1 MATCARPRPAG
12 PPRRGGEHRVLLAW
26 RCLPRGLR
34 PGGGAVPAGPSGTR
48 IARCTADGDRTAIV
62 HHGASAAA
70 GAPLVVVLH
79 GARGTAA
86 DMRANLGWDALADRE
101 GLVVAYPDGLDRT
114 WNAGGCCGP
123 ARDRGVDDVGF
134 LDALVATL
142 RRDDAVGAVYA
153 VGFSNG
159 AMMSYAWACARP
171 GALAGIGPVA
181 GALTVDCP
189 APAPLTVVAV
199 HGTRDERV
207 PIGGGRGPSGVDFP
221 VAGRLARAVPDRRR
235 MPDDRAVGRRRPRPG
250 RRAGVRRPRRGERRR
265 RRAAARLARCGAR
278 ARAGRTGRWTR
289 PASCGRTCAGEGAQI
304 IRRMTRRGS
313 LLATASVLP
322 TTSNPAFSNIAR
334 VPTNAI
340 VRSIRPAPGS
350 TG

>member
-1 MATCARPRPAG
+1 MRPSASGRPA
-12 PPRRGGEHRVLLAW
+12 PLRGRAAAFCLVALTCLAG
-26 RCLPRGLR
+26 CAPA
-34 PGGGAVPAGPSGTR
+34 PAAPVPAGPSRTR
-48 IARCTADGDRTAIV
+48 TVAVHADGDRTAIV
-62 HHGASAAA
+62 HRSASAAA

-86 DMRANLGWDALADRE
+86 DMHANLGWDALADRE

-134 LDALVATL
+134 LDSLVATL
-142 RRDDAVGAVYA
+142 RRDDAVGPVYA

-159 AMMSYAWACARP
+159 AMMSYAWACVRP
-171 GALAGIGPVA
+171 GTLAGIGPVA

-221 VAGRLARAVPDRRR
+221 SLDASLTPFRTAAACPATGAVVDTAPARVDERACDGRAVVSDVVDGLPHVWPGAGPD
-235 MPDDRAVGRRRPRPG
+235 
-250 RRAGVRRPRRGERRR
+250 
-265 RRAAARLARCGAR
+265 
-278 ARAGRTGRWTR
+278 AGRTDG
-289 PASCGRTCAGEGAQI
+289 P
-304 IRRMTRRGS
+304 
-313 LLATASVLP
+313 LDATGFLWAHLH
-322 TTSNPAFSNIAR
+322 
-334 VPTNAI
+334 
-340 VRSIRPAPGS
+340 G
-350 TG
+350 

>member
-1 MATCARPRPAG
+1 VALVCLAGCAPAVA
-12 PPRRGGEHRVLLAW
+12 R
-26 RCLPRGLR
+26 
-34 PGGGAVPAGPSGTR
+34 VPAGPSDTR
-48 IARCTADGDRTAIV
+48 TVTVPADGDRTATV
-62 HHGASAAA
+62 HHAASAGA

-114 WNAGGCCGP
+114 WNAGRCCGP

-134 LDALVATL
+134 LDTLVTTL
-142 RRDDAVGAVYA
+142 RRTDAVGPVYA

-189 APAPLTVVAV
+189 APAPVTVVAV

-221 VAGRLARAVPDRRR
+221 ALDASLAPFRT
-235 MPDDRAVGRRRPRPG
+235 
-250 RRAGVRRPRRGERRR
+250 
-265 RRAAARLARCGAR
+265 AAACPATGAVVDAAPARVDERACDGHAVVSDVVDDLPHVWPGAGPD
-278 ARAGRTGRWTR
+278 AGRTDGPLDATGFLW
-289 PASCGRTCAGEGAQI
+289 AHL
-304 IRRMTRRGS
+304 RR
-313 LLATASVLP
+313 
-322 TTSNPAFSNIAR
+322 
-334 VPTNAI
+334 
-340 VRSIRPAPGS
+340 
-350 TG
+350 